1 MFGMKRIEKLEAE
14 VERLWVAKGRKFRL
28 INQANARIDILSRQC
43 DRLLIKSHS
52 HGDIETEVASL
63 RRDLNLLLERTG
75 YKVVHCEQDYW
86 YLESMP
92 EGVP

>member
-1 MFGMKRIEKLEAE
+1 LVRKEGGVFWGKRRSKDFTKLAE
-14 VERLWVAKGRKFRL
+14 CTKLLLEL
-28 INQANARIDILSRQC
+28 IRCDEEVV
-43 DRLLIKSHS
+43 DRLVEVKR
-52 HGDIETEVASL
+52 ETNELHKEVITL

-92 EGVP
+92 GGMP